1 MTDTIASSRILT
13 LVFTDL
19 ADSTALKMVRG
30 DQAVGELIE
39 QHRAIVRRVAA
50 ESGGRIID
58 WAGDGCF
65 LTFETPSAAVTFA
78 LHLQLAHSHSP
89 DLPGVRTGMHLGE
102 VSERSGANGEDAHP
116 RVEGLAV
123 DLAARIASLASP
135 AQVLM
140 SAAVANSARQR
151 LDYQQFHE
159 PIRWE
164 TYGSYMLKGF
174 DEPLEIREAGLE
186 GVASFAV
193 PAAGEKAAPLPQR
206 QAVQSPRR
214 GLLLALA
221 ALIFLGALA
230 GYFAWSNAL
239 KPSAVSTVSDAPQTV
254 SEMANVPD
262 FRGRPAIAVLPFD
275 NLSPDPDQAFFAD
288 GLAEDLITRLSAW
301 RAFPV
306 IARKSSFQY
315 RAGSA
320 DLQRISDELGIRYVV
335 AGSVRRGG
343 DHIRVTAQLIDA
355 TSGEHVWA
363 ETYDRE
369 VADVFVLQDEISSTI
384 AASLVGDLTRAEGER
399 ARQQGTENLE
409 AWSLYQL
416 GLQHIDRYTRE
427 DWVKGARLFERAAEI
442 DPRFA
447 PALAQ
452 LAMAN
457 WMALTGDGRT
467 ATAEEVSAALAT
479 ARRALDLDP
488 RDPVAHAALGAV
500 YLTAGDPDNALDS
513 TRRAVVL
520 NPSMPEAWIWF
531 GFAQLLAGNPE
542 ACIVATERAR
552 RLNPQG
558 PMVWI
563 YDSLALANWE
573 TGRYDASLEAGRRL
587 VAAEPT
593 YFTGYLYIAMSAVS
607 LGRIDEARAAI
618 AEGRR
623 VRPDLSI
630 EIMQNYLAVSRPEID
645 ARRNAALREAGLE

>member
-1 MTDTIASSRILT
+1 
-13 LVFTDL
+13 
-19 ADSTALKMVRG
+19 
-30 DQAVGELIE
+30 
-39 QHRAIVRRVAA
+39 
-50 ESGGRIID
+50 
-58 WAGDGCF
+58 
-65 LTFETPSAAVTFA
+65 
-78 LHLQLAHSHSP
+78 
-89 DLPGVRTGMHLGE
+89 
-102 VSERSGANGEDAHP
+102 
-116 RVEGLAV
+116 
-123 DLAARIASLASP
+123 
-135 AQVLM
+135 
-140 SAAVANSARQR
+140 
-151 LDYQQFHE
+151 
-159 PIRWE
+159 
-164 TYGSYMLKGF
+164 
-174 DEPLEIREAGLE
+174 
-186 GVASFAV
+186 
-193 PAAGEKAAPLPQR
+193 
-206 QAVQSPRR
+206 
-214 GLLLALA
+214 
-221 ALIFLGALA
+221 
-230 GYFAWSNAL
+230 
-239 KPSAVSTVSDAPQTV
+239 
-254 SEMANVPD
+254 
-262 FRGRPAIAVLPFD
+262 
-275 NLSPDPDQAFFAD
+275 
-288 GLAEDLITRLSAW
+288 
-301 RAFPV
+301 
-306 IARKSSFQY
+306 
-315 RAGSA
+315 
-320 DLQRISDELGIRYVV
+320 
-335 AGSVRRGG
+335 VRRGG

-355 TSGEHVWA
+355 TSGEHIWA

-384 AASLVGDLTRAEGER
+384 AASLVGALTRAEGER

-447 PALAQ
+447 TALAQ

-531 GFAQLLAGNPE
+531 GFAQLLAGDPE

-587 VAAEPT
+587 VAAEPP

-645 ARRNAALREAGLE
+645 ARRNAVLREAGLE